1 MQNENKLGV
10 MPIKKLIW
18 DMSLPIIASMLVQPE
33 MDADAVRRLCDAVKD
48 TCGGRCAVFAG
59 QSGSYKYAV
68 IHAGQDISDLIKR
81 MNAALHGRGG
91 GRDGFAQ
98 GSVSCTQE
106 ELLDFWA

>member
-1 MQNENKLGV
+1 MEVEAFSRLAEENRDKGDV
-10 MPIKKLIW
+10 V
-18 DMSLPIIASMLVQPE
+18 LVQPE